1 MRIYLG
7 SDHAGYA
14 MKEGLKPYFERRGV
28 DLVDVGADS
37 EESVDYPDYAQAVA
51 VAVSSGE
58 ADLGVLVCGS
68 GIGMSIAA
76 NKAPSVRAAVITDPE
91 LARMFRLH
99 NDGNVICLGGRYI
112 PQQLAEEILDA
123 FLGTEFEGG
132 RHQRRV
138 DKISALEAD
147 CR

>member
-14 MKEGLKPYFERRGV
+14 MKEALKPYFERRDV
-28 DLVDVGADS
+28 DLVDVGTHS

-58 ADLGVLVCGS
+58 ADRGVLVCGS

-76 NKAPSVRAAVITDPE
+76 NKAPGVRAAMITDPE
-91 LARMFRLH
+91 LAKMFRLH

-112 PQQLAEEILDA
+112 PRRLAEEILDA
-123 FLGTEFEGG
+123 FLETDFEGG
-132 RHQRRV
+132 RHQLRV
-138 DKISALEAD
+138 DKIAALEKD
-147 CR
+147 RS